1 MTMGM
6 VMAMTV
12 ANAQI
17 SVRSDGGVRIGTAPE
32 VTGTRAGWKLTFI
45 WDVSGHSNGMWNNEV
60 GYGMVNAYAAV
71 QAACQDVKVR
81 NETIS
86 ANKSVKSCG
95 NVEFEDVIVKTGI
108 KLSIDAPG
116 EVVFGS
122 GFEMEAGAEL
132 EMN

>member
-1 MTMGM
+1 
-6 VMAMTV
+6 
-12 ANAQI
+12 
-17 SVRSDGGVRIGTAPE
+17 
-32 VTGTRAGWKLTFI
+32 
-45 WDVSGHSNGMWNNEV
+45 
-60 GYGMVNAYAAV
+60 MVNAYAAV

-116 EVVFGS
+116 EVVLGS

>member
-1 MTMGM
+1 
-6 VMAMTV
+6 
-12 ANAQI
+12 
-17 SVRSDGGVRIGTAPE
+17 
-32 VTGTRAGWKLTFI
+32 
-45 WDVSGHSNGMWNNEV
+45 
-60 GYGMVNAYAAV
+60 MVNAYAAV